1 MNTGIVFHELYL
13 WHQTGNHADYVPYG
27 FPVEPLNHS
36 ESPDTKRRIKNLMD
50 VSGLYDKLTPISPRK
65 ATREEILLFHTENH
79 YEHIKSLNDS
89 ISIDSGISAPTG
101 IGSFDIALL
110 STGGVIEAIDHVI
123 EGKVDNAYA
132 LVRPP
137 GHHAMPDK
145 AMGFCIFGNAAI
157 AGKHAIQNKGLNK
170 IACVDWDVHH
180 GNGTQAAF
188 YEESSALTISIHQD
202 RNFPTNS
209 GLVSENGE
217 AKGNG
222 FNINIPLPPGSGVGA
237 YEAAFDRVVI
247 PALEAYQPELIIV
260 PSGFDGG
267 AGDPIGRQMMTS
279 EGFKSLTQKIKKCAD
294 EVCDGKILM
303 THEGGYSAATVPFF
317 AHAVIETL
325 ADENMGIKD
334 PFQRIIGNL
343 GQQELQPHQ
352 DSLIKEAESLI
363 KKIK

>member
-1 MNTGIVFHELYL
+1 MKSGIVYDSIFSKHDTGIHHPENDNRASYIFN
-13 WHQTGNHADYVPYG
+13 Q
-27 FPVEPLNHS
+27 
-36 ESPDTKRRIKNLMD
+36 IKNEKFFNSIVKIPIQPCDPRFLEF
-50 VSGLYDKLTPISPRK
+50 VHHPAYLKLAKLEIENGLNK
-65 ATREEILLFHTENH
+65 
-79 YEHIKSLNDS
+79 
-89 ISIDSGISAPTG
+89 
-101 IGSFDIALL
+101 L
-110 STGGVIEAIDHVI
+110 STGDTAICKDSWTVASLASGGI
-123 EGKVDNAYA
+123 LNAIKQVSEHKIKNA
-132 LVRPP
+132 FCITRPP
-137 GHHAMPDK
+137 GHHANEK
-145 AMGFCIFGNAAI
+145 KGMGFCIFNHVAI
-157 AGKHAIQNKGLNK
+157 GARYAQKVLGYEK
-170 IACVDWDVHH
+170 ILIVDWDVHH

-188 YEESSALTISIHQD
+188 YEDNSALTISIHQD

-217 AKGNG
+217 AKGDG

-247 PALEAYQPELIIV
+247 PALETYQPELIIV

-325 ADENMGIKD
+325 ADENMGIQD